1 MDADGQPYFF
11 EVPLNIILSFR
22 FVSSDSSYLAL
33 PRHQKKHRPA
43 QLPVDAS
50 RSLNFS
56 AWDQRKRLKINRRDR
71 VKLGF
76 QTF

>member
-33 PRHQKKHRPA
+33 PRHQK
-43 QLPVDAS
+43 S
-50 RSLNFS
+50 T
-56 AWDQRKRLKINRRDR
+56 NRRNCRSMLPDHSTIL
-71 VKLGF
+71 LGISANV
-76 QTF
+76 